1 MVYEGAYS
9 TYDTVMYGDFI
20 AEDLCIP
27 EKFFVTLM
35 AIFFPP
41 IAVTYRQFRAGFPN
55 PIEIFICLILT
66 AMFYFPGLIYALNKI
81 NCGEDLTKSKKY
93 YNDSDNNAQD
103 DVNNDSLI

>member
-1 MVYEGAYS
+1 MGYDAYS
-9 TYDTVMYGDFI
+9 TYDTVMHGGFI

-27 EKFFVTLM
+27 EKFFVTLT

-81 NCGEDLTKSKKY
+81 NCGEDLTKSQKY